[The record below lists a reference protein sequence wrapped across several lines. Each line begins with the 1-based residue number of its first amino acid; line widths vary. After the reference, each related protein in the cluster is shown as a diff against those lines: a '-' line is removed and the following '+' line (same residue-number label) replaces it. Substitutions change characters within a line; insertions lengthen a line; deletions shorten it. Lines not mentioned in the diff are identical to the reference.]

1 MEVVEEMKKLRELLD
16 KKGIDWE
23 DNSED
28 SEAFTDLWICRTRFK
43 FNGLEVSCINGRG
56 TYGGF
61 YGCNPDDGNMGL
73 LEAWIEGFEPIGW
86 QTADEV
92 IEKLERMKRVS
103 EREKDATIN

>member
-16 KKGIDWE
+16 KRGIKWQ
-23 DNSED
+23 DNSEESD
-28 SEAFTDLWICRTRFK
+28 KITDYWICRTRFK

-61 YGCNPDDGNMGL
+61 YGCNSGDGNMGL

-86 QTADEV
+86 QTADDV
-92 IEKLERMKRVS
+92 FLKLERMKRVS
-103 EREKDATIN
+103 ERKNDATIN